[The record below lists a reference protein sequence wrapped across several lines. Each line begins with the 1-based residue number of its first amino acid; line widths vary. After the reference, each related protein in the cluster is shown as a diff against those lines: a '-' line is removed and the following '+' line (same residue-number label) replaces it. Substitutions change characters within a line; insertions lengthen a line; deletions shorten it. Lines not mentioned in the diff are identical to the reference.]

1 MGHLTMAKDEV
12 YRALAERL
20 AKNPVGAVVNDT
32 LMKILRIM
40 YGEREAVIGSSFPMR
55 PATIESISQKT
66 GFSVEEL
73 KIHLEN
79 MAQKGLVADFS
90 KQEKTYYYLSP
101 LVVGWFE
108 YTFMRVTDRL
118 PMDELARLFNDYHH
132 EKGVTEEFFGS
143 ETKMFNVLPYED
155 RIPADVR
162 SEILNYEKAS
172 EMIKDSGGGSLSM
185 CYCRHQAR
193 HMGKACDNPV
203 EDVCTSLGK
212 ASEFLIR
219 RGFARPASVDEL
231 LRVLE
236 KTESLGLV
244 HIGDN
249 VQNNPAFICHCC
261 GCCCGVLR
269 SINETGVMSVHPGNF
284 IPLADH
290 SKCVGCGN
298 CAKRCHVGAIEIIE
312 IVPGDKKSRKAF
324 VKENICIGCGV
335 CLDGCKKEALGFIR
349 RKTVHV
355 PPGNMKEQMMQIAA
369 QRDRLKHFIE

>member
-20 AKNPVGAVVNDT
+20 GKNPVGAVVNET
-32 LMKILRIM
+32 LMKILYIL
-40 YGEREAVIGSSFPMR
+40 YGEPEAAIGSKFPMR
-55 PATIESISQKT
+55 PATIGKISEKT
-66 GFSVEEL
+66 GFSIEEL
-73 KIHLEN
+73 KVHLEK
-79 MAQKGLVADFS
+79 MAQKGLVADFPR
-90 KQEKTYYYLSP
+90 KGETLYHLSP

-118 PMDELARLFNDYHH
+118 PMADLARLFNDYHH
-132 EKGVTEEFFGS
+132 EKGVAEEFFGA

-155 RIPADVR
+155 HIPPEVQ
-162 SEILNYEKAS
+162 SEVLTYERAS
-172 EMIKDSGGGSLSM
+172 QMIRDSGGGSLSM

-219 RGFARPASVDEL
+219 RGFARPAAVDEL

-249 VQNNPAFICHCC
+249 VRNNPAFICHCC

-269 SINETGVMSVHPGNF
+269 SINESGIMSVHPGNF

-290 SKCVGCGN
+290 EKCAGCGI
-298 CAKRCHVGAIEIIE
+298 CAQRCHIGAIEIIE
-312 IVPGDKKSRKAF
+312 TVPGDKKSRRAF
-324 VKENICIGCGV
+324 VKEDLCIGCGV
-335 CLDGCKKEALGFIR
+335 CLAGCKKESIGFIR
-349 RKTVHV
+349 RKTIHI
-355 PPGNMKEQMMQIAA
+355 PPKNTKEQMMQIAA
-369 QRDRLKHFIE
+369 QKERLKNFIE